1 MNLVTNQSQLD
12 QIPYNE
18 QSVILVDK
26 PLKWTSFDVVNK
38 MRYALKHHY
47 NIKKIKVGHAGTL
60 DPLATGLLLICTGK
74 ATKQAETLQG
84 MPKQYTGVIKLGA
97 TTISFDAEQPEENQK
112 SVDHLTEKEV
122 LEALNSFKGEIDQ
135 YPPHFSALKVDGQAL
150 YKWARKGVKKEIK
163 SRKVNFYNIELIRLE
178 FPFIYFCV
186 DCSKGTYIRSF
197 ANDVGEKL
205 NVGGYLHELRRTSI
219 GDYKIEDAVSLEHW
233 LDNFKKEEVE

>member
-1 MNLVTNQSQLD
+1 MNLVTNKSALD

-18 QSVILVDK
+18 EAVVLVDK
-26 PLKWTSFDVVNK
+26 PLEWTSFDVVNK

-47 NIKKIKVGHAGTL
+47 KVKKIKVGHAGTL

-84 MPKQYTGVIKLGA
+84 MPKQYTGAIKLGA
-97 TTISFDAEQPEENQK
+97 TTASFDAEEPEENQK
-112 SVDHLTEKEV
+112 STDHITEKDVIET
-122 LEALNSFKGEIDQ
+122 LNSFLGEVDQ

-163 SRKVNFYNIELIRLE
+163 SRKVTFYDIKLVRIEL
-178 FPFIYFCV
+178 PFIYFCV

-197 ANDVGEKL
+197 ANDVGERLK
-205 NVGGYLHELRRTSI
+205 VGGYLHELRRTAI
-219 GDYKIEDAVSLEHW
+219 GDYKIEDAVSLENW
-233 LDNFKKEEVE
+233 LLNFKKEHVE

>member
-1 MNLVTNQSQLD
+1 MNFVTNKSQLD

-18 QSVILVDK
+18 ESVILVDK
-26 PLKWTSFDVVNK
+26 PLEWTSFDVVNK

-47 NIKKIKVGHAGTL
+47 GVKKIKVGHAGTL

-84 MPKQYTGVIKLGA
+84 MPKQYTGAIKLGA
-97 TTISFDAEQPEENQK
+97 TTASFDAEEPEENLK
-112 SVDHLTEKEV
+112 SIDHLTENDVIETLK
-122 LEALNSFKGEIDQ
+122 SFLGEIDQ

-163 SRKVNFYNIELIRLE
+163 SRKVTFYNIELVRLE

-186 DCSKGTYIRSF
+186 DCSKGTYIRSL

-205 NVGGYLHELRRTSI
+205 GVGGYLYELTRTAI
-219 GDYKIEDAVSLEHW
+219 GDYKLNDAVGLENW
-233 LDNFKKEEVE
+233 IQNFKKEEA